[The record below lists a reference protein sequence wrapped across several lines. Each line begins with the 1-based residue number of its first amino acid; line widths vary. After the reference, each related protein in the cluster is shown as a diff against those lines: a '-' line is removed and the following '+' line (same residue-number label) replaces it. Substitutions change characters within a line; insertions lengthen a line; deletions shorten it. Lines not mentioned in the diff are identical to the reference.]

1 MSSCTFVCW
10 AQGRE
15 EHLKQHAKVERMQKD
30 VVQLC
35 RNNGNLSAVFQRLAQ
50 DELDGIKNERG
61 YWTINEGRL
70 LCKSFSGLATPG
82 DLTVDDKA
90 LQMCLQMG
98 QGLEKG
104 KSHLKVETSQNL
116 KRFAAFLEQV
126 SRAARHPIQ

>member
-1 MSSCTFVCW
+1 MGIS
-10 AQGRE
+10 QR
-15 EHLKQHAKVERMQKD
+15 
-30 VVQLC
+30 
-35 RNNGNLSAVFQRLAQ
+35 FQRLAQ

-82 DLTVDDKA
+82 DLTVDDNA

-116 KRFAAFLEQV
+116 KRCAAFLEQQV
-126 SRAARHPIQ
+126 HKGIGSLLLLLQLLLFDH